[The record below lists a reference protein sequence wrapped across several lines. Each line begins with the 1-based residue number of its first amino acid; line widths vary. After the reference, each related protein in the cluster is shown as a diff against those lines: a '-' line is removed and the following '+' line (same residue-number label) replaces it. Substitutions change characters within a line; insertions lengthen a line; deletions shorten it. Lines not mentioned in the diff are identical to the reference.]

1 MAKKTGVKGS
11 IRLPV
16 KAQKPKKDNKKA
28 EKEPE
33 VAQDS
38 PSDDL
43 DDEDDVDEDDSEA
56 SGSESEASESESES
70 DAKSE
75 AESGSESDSDAM
87 PKKKRKTG
95 DGSQEFANAFNAII
109 GSKLKAHRRNDPI
122 MARSKNVQ
130 KQLDSAKLEAKA
142 KKQLLAEKKALHDS
156 HRVKNLL
163 PSANEPEKVRSM
175 IEDEKKLKKVA
186 QRGVVRLFNAVLSTQ
201 IKTTQEVSGEKVGLV
216 RKEELLNEVS
226 KEQFLDLVQ
235 AAGHT

>member
-1 MAKKTGVKGS
+1 MAKKTGSKGS

-16 KAQKPKKDNKKA
+16 MTQKSKKDDKRA

-33 VAQDS
+33 VAQES
-38 PSDDL
+38 PSEDL

-56 SGSESEASESESES
+56 SSGSDGESEEASDSDSES
-70 DAKSE
+70 DG
-75 AESGSESDSDAM
+75 ESGSESDSDAM

-95 DGSQEFANAFNAII
+95 DGSQEFASAFNAII
-109 GSKLKAHRRNDPI
+109 GSKLKAHKRNDPI

>member
-1 MAKKTGVKGS
+1 M
-11 IRLPV
+11 PV

-70 DAKSE
+70 DAESE

-95 DGSQEFANAFNAII
+95 DGSQEVANAFNAII

>member
-1 MAKKTGVKGS
+1 M
-11 IRLPV
+11 PV
-16 KAQKPKKDNKKA
+16 KAPKASKVHKAA
-28 EKEPE
+28 EKKPE
-33 VAQDS
+33 ASQDS
-38 PSDDL
+38 PNDDL

-56 SGSESEASESESES
+56 SSGSDGETGEEEAS
-70 DAKSE
+70 
-75 AESGSESDSDAM
+75 ESGSESDAESDAESNSESDADAM

-109 GSKLKAHRRNDPI
+109 GSKLKAHKRKDPI

-142 KKQLLAEKKALHDS
+142 KKQLLADKKALHDS

-163 PSANEPEKVRSM
+163 PSASEPEKVRSM

>member
-16 KAQKPKKDNKKA
+16 KAQKPKKDDKVA
-28 EKEPE
+28 EKKPE

-38 PSDDL
+38 LNDDL

-56 SGSESEASESESES
+56 SGSESEASESDSESE
-70 DAKSE
+70 AESE
-75 AESGSESDSDAM
+75 AESGSESDSAM

>member
-1 MAKKTGVKGS
+1 M
-11 IRLPV
+11 PV

-56 SGSESEASESESES
+56 SGSESEASESESAS
-70 DAKSE
+70 DAESE

>member
-1 MAKKTGVKGS
+1 MAKKTGSKGS

-16 KAQKPKKDNKKA
+16 KAQKSKKDDKTA

-33 VAQDS
+33 VAQES
-38 PSDDL
+38 PSEDL

-56 SGSESEASESESES
+56 SSGSDGESEEASDSDSES
-70 DAKSE
+70 DG
-75 AESGSESDSDAM
+75 ESGSESDSDAM

-95 DGSQEFANAFNAII
+95 DGSQEFASAFNAII
-109 GSKLKAHRRNDPI
+109 GSKLKAHKRNDPI

>member
-1 MAKKTGVKGS
+1 M
-11 IRLPV
+11 PV
-16 KAQKPKKDNKKA
+16 KAQKPKKDDKVA
-28 EKEPE
+28 EKKPE
-33 VAQDS
+33 VAQDLLN
-38 PSDDL
+38 DDL

-56 SGSESEASESESES
+56 SGSESEASESEAE
-70 DAKSE
+70 SE